1 MSKNCVVCHGK
12 VDWALV
18 REEFAELLDQADV
31 HGVESLTEDQ
41 QVVYEGL
48 CCSTNCYLSLNL

>member
-1 MSKNCVVCHGK
+1 MSKDCVVCHSK

-18 REEFAELLDQADV
+18 KEEFAELLDQADT
-31 HGVESLTEDQ
+31 HGVESLTEHE

-48 CCSTNCYLSLNL
+48 CCSTGCYKRLV